1 MASKTVFEVTYKH
14 LVLGGARSGKSRY
27 AEKCA
32 QSRQLKTDQSL
43 AYVATATAD
52 DSEMTQRIKQHQ
64 ARRNANW
71 LLIEEPIYLSGA
83 LAQAPRKA
91 VILIDCLTLW
101 LSNCLHQ
108 NLWYE
113 QRSAFLN
120 TVANTEQELIIV
132 SNEVG
137 SGIVPMGELS
147 REFVDQSGWLH
158 QELAE
163 HCTKVDLVVAG
174 LPLALMEQDS

>member
-1 MASKTVFEVTYKH
+1 MTYKH

-32 QSRQLKTDQSL
+32 QSRHLKTEQPL
-43 AYVATATAD
+43 VYLATATAD
-52 DSEMTQRIKQHQ
+52 DSEMAQRIKQHQ
-64 ARRNANW
+64 DRRNADW
-71 LLIEEPIYLSGA
+71 LLLEEPIYLSDA
-83 LAQAPRKA
+83 LNQAPSNS

-108 NLWYE
+108 KLWNE
-113 QRSAFLN
+113 QRRAFLN
-120 TVANTEQELIIV
+120 AVSSTKQELIIV

-137 SGIVPMGELS
+137 SGIVPMGQLS

-163 HCTKVDLVVAG
+163 HCSKVDLVVAG
-174 LPLALMEQDS
+174 LPLTLLEKD

>member
-1 MASKTVFEVTYKH
+1 VTYKH
-14 LVLGGARSGKSRY
+14 LILGGARSGKSRY

-32 QSRQLKTDQSL
+32 QTRHHKTEQTL
-43 AYVATATAD
+43 VYIATATAED
-52 DSEMTQRIKQHQ
+52 NEMAQRIEQHQ
-64 ARRNANW
+64 VRRKADW
-71 LLIEEPIYLSGA
+71 LLIEEPIYLADA
-83 LAQAPRKA
+83 LDQAPKVS

-108 NLWYE
+108 TVWEE
-113 QRSAFLN
+113 QRGTFLKAVSN
-120 TVANTEQELIIV
+120 SEQELIIV

-158 QELAE
+158 QELTE

-174 LPLALMEQDS
+174 LPLELMERNS